1 MGSQRRRSLSGTAA
15 ASWATEG
22 VCRRVGSLHKEIVP
36 ATPLNWK
43 QVDIKEFG
51 IRALDTMG

>member
-1 MGSQRRRSLSGTAA
+1 M
-15 ASWATEG
+15 
-22 VCRRVGSLHKEIVP
+22 HKEIVP